1 MTDRTATVERKT
13 TETEIRVDLALD
25 GQGATEISTGIGF
38 LDHML
43 QLFGKHARLDLT
55 VRAVGDT
62 QVDDHHTIEDV
73 GICLGQALDQALG
86 DRVGITRFAQA
97 SVPMDEALA
106 DVSLDL
112 SGRGSLVYN
121 VEFSQEKIGSYDVQ
135 LTHEFLQA
143 FATNGRLTLHINAPY
158 GQDGHHI
165 TEAIFKALAR
175 AVAQAVAIDP
185 RQQGVPSTKGV
196 L

>member
-1 MTDRTATVERKT
+1 MADRTATVERKT
-13 TETEIRVDLALD
+13 TETEIRIDLTLE
-25 GQGATEISTGIGF
+25 GQGAADVTTGIGL

-43 QLFGKHARLDLT
+43 ELFGKHARFDLT
-55 VRAVGDT
+55 VRAAGDT
-62 QVDDHHTIEDV
+62 QVDDHHTMEDV

-86 DRVGITRFAQA
+86 DRAGITRFAQA

-112 SGRGSLVYN
+112 SGRGFLVYN
-121 VEFSQEKIGSYDVQ
+121 AEFSQEKIGSYDVQ

-143 FATNGRLTLHINAPY
+143 FAANGRLTLHINALY

-175 AVAQAVAIDP
+175 ATAEAVAIDP
-185 RQQGVPSTKGV
+185 RQPGVPSTKGV